1 MFGLET
7 LYQNQVMKEM
17 MVAVE
22 TEAPVRVILIDDHRH
37 VHQTAATIL
46 GDTADIDLMA
56 HGSNGEEAIALC
68 REHEPDLVLM
78 DVVMPVM
85 DGVAATRTIHEQF
98 PNIRILVLSSFQD
111 HESVHEMLRSGAAGY
126 ITKDALARDL
136 KSTIRA
142 NHEGKAVFS
151 QEIAARLLDPIP
163 AQNFNLTDREIEVL
177 GLVAEG
183 LNNGQIAHE
192 LTISRSTVKFH
203 INNIVQ
209 KMGVDTRNEALVLA
223 AKNNLV

>member
-1 MFGLET
+1 MFGLEAP
-7 LYQNQVMKEM
+7 LQYQVIKEK
-17 MVAVE
+17 MVAVKA
-22 TEAPVRVILIDDHRH
+22 EAPVRVILIDDHRH
-37 VHQTAATIL
+37 VHQAAVAIL
-46 GDTADIDLMA
+46 GNSADIELMA

-68 REHEPDLVLM
+68 REHQPDVVLM

-85 DGVAATRTIHEQF
+85 DGVTATHTIRKQF
-98 PNIRILVLSSFQD
+98 PHIRILVLSSFQD

-142 NHEGKAVFS
+142 THEGKAVFS
-151 QEIAARLLDPIP
+151 QEIAERLLNPIP
-163 AQNFNLTDREIEVL
+163 ARDFNLTDREIEVL

-183 LNNGQIAHE
+183 LNNGEIAHE

-203 INNIVQ
+203 ISNIVH
-209 KMGVDTRNEALVLA
+209 KMGVETRTEALVLA